1 MVYSCFVDEI
11 QCEEVYE
18 MDLERAKNMVD
29 ILEEKKLELQ
39 EKRDELNQQMKTLV
53 ELIGGTP
60 IPEGME
66 GEQEI
71 KRIIDQLN
79 GEFSSLTETL
89 DKQLKELEE
98 EIGLAN
104 L

>member
-18 MDLERAKNMVD
+18 MDLERAKNMID
-29 ILEEKKLELQ
+29 ILEDKKLELQ

-60 IPEGME
+60 ISEGPEGE
-66 GEQEI
+66 EEI
-71 KRIIDQLN
+71 KRIVSQLN
-79 GEFSSLTETL
+79 SEFTTLTDTL
-89 DKQLKELEE
+89 DRQMKELEE